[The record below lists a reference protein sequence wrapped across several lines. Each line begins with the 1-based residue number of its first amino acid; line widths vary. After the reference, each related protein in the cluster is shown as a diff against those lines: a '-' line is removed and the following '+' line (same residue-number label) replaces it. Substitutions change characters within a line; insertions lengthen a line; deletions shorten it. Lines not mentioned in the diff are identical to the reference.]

1 MASLEKTDNAVH
13 DSLESIFRGNIQQ
26 LIYVTMESLTRNSVQ
41 NLSFNQWKIISKVL
55 IMS

>member
-13 DSLESIFRGNIQQ
+13 DGLESIFRGNIQQ
-26 LIYVTMESLTRNSVQ
+26 LTYVTMESLTRNSVQ
-41 NLSFNQWKIISKVL
+41 NLSFNQWKIISKIL